1 MIAVLSI
8 MKTKLAHSALVLAL
22 TVSAFAQEVKTNDT
36 PAFAPAQLGERT
48 VHRRAAEAVIWGM
61 PAVNAELMFQAMR
74 EAKA

>member
-1 MIAVLSI
+1 

-22 TVSAFAQEVKTNDT
+22 TVSAFAQEVNTGRHARFRSRAT
-36 PAFAPAQLGERT
+36 RRAHGT